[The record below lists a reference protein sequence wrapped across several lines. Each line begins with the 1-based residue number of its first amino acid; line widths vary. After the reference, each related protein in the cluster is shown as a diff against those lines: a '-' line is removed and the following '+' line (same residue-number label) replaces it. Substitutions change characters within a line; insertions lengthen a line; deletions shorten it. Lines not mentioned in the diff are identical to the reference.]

1 MEHTTQETYNLLRHF
16 NTVMMVQDLI
26 NKNTM
31 ITDNDNDNNKD
42 YENDKDHPSLE
53 S

>member
-31 ITDNDNDNNKD
+31 ITDNDNNKD
-42 YENDKDHPSLE
+42 YENDKDHPSLK